1 MPAYVVLDIEVTDA
15 VAFAKY
21 KELGPPAVAAYG
33 GRYLARGG
41 KVETL
46 EGSWTPSRL
55 VISSSGLRSHGAASD
70 RRCVP
75 GASLVGCVPG
85 PCPGAATRILYA
97 HVETETHPGDGG
109 LMAKPNFVE
118 QVATLNATLSAIE
131 EQLARGEAAVEGLE
145 DFKSALDD
153 VRLRLWG
160 LLSAAG
166 GDDFKGF
173 QERFRIRRATE
184 MSRGLGGDLRT
195 GAVSGRHRELAGLRE
210 AANELAQSIEQAQRP
225 AF

>member
-1 MPAYVVLDIEVTDA
+1 M
-15 VAFAKY
+15 
-21 KELGPPAVAAYG
+21 
-33 GRYLARGG
+33 
-41 KVETL
+41 
-46 EGSWTPSRL
+46 
-55 VISSSGLRSHGAASD
+55 H
-70 RRCVP
+70 
-75 GASLVGCVPG
+75 
-85 PCPGAATRILYA
+85 
-97 HVETETHPGDGG
+97 HGDGG
-109 LMAKPNFVE
+109 LMAEPSFLE
-118 QVATLNATLSAIE
+118 QIATLNTTLSDIE
-131 EQLARGEAAVEGLE
+131 GQLERGQAAVQELE

-166 GDDFKGF
+166 GDDYKGF

-195 GAVSGRHRELAGLRE
+195 GAVSGRHRELAGLKE